1 MGNGEWRTENGVG
14 GECVQII
21 PKNDV
26 IEGIKK
32 RRSSLT
38 WPESVNRTKERERN
52 KKKRKRCKSATNLKR
67 NNNKH
72 FYTIIII
79 YEILYSK
86 F

>member
-1 MGNGEWRTENGVG
+1 MSKGENKTHSKQRMGNGEWRTENRVG

-38 WPESVNRTKERERN
+38 WPESVNRKRERERN
-52 KKKRKRCKSATNLKR
+52 KKKKAM
-67 NNNKH
+67 
-72 FYTIIII
+72 
-79 YEILYSK
+79 
-86 F
+86 